1 MPLLCDPE
9 EPKWSITVE
18 DKRVK
23 PFDGITLIYAGNPV
37 KKDCVHSVINTVN
50 TLANEGKA
58 IRFLILGTTRDACMK
73 QYAQLLFS
81 TSLHENVMF
90 LGRVS
95 QYLIPAYYKKADF
108 MVLLRE
114 SNRKSMVEFPTK
126 FAELMTVGVP
136 VITQETSDLTK
147 HVINGKQDSL

>member
-1 MPLLCDPE
+1 M
-9 EPKWSITVE
+9 
-18 DKRVK
+18 
-23 PFDGITLIYAGNPV
+23 
-37 KKDCVHSVINTVN
+37 HSVINTVN